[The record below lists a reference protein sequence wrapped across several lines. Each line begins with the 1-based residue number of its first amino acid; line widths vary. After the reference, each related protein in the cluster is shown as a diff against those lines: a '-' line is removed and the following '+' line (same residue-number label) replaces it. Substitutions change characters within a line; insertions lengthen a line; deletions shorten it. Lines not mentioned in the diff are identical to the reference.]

1 MLTFVVT
8 SPIVDKFGAHAAL
21 VTANGLYGVVF
32 VMCFLVG
39 FVTKH
44 RIYGH
49 ADAE

>member
-1 MLTFVVT
+1 MDFV
-8 SPIVDKFGAHAAL
+8 SNLEGFGTHAVL
-21 VTANGLYGVVF
+21 VTENGLYGVVF